1 MSSSVEAT
9 EVLKHA
15 RKRFSQSE
23 IAKICD
29 KDARTVRRWEKGEIE
44 PPSLIVPALKAALNV
59 GTGSHPTAD
68 FTFIDLFA
76 GIGGIRSGFEAAGG
90 ECVFT
95 SEWNKWA
102 VNTYVANYGEKHAV
116 DGDITK
122 LTKPKT
128 VDLHPILTRL

>member
-44 PPSLIVPALKAALNV
+44 PPSLIVPALIVMPAPC
-59 GTGSHPTAD
+59 S
-68 FTFIDLFA
+68 
-76 GIGGIRSGFEAAGG
+76 SG
-90 ECVFT
+90 
-95 SEWNKWA
+95 
-102 VNTYVANYGEKHAV
+102 
-116 DGDITK
+116 
-122 LTKPKT
+122 
-128 VDLHPILTRL
+128 

>member
-29 KDARTVRRWEKGEIE
+29 KD
-44 PPSLIVPALKAALNV
+44 
-59 GTGSHPTAD
+59 
-68 FTFIDLFA
+68 
-76 GIGGIRSGFEAAGG
+76 
-90 ECVFT
+90 
-95 SEWNKWA
+95 
-102 VNTYVANYGEKHAV
+102 
-116 DGDITK
+116 
-122 LTKPKT
+122 